1 MGKVSIR
8 RMMILVAM
16 YNLTAN
22 LAHPTEPTFFQN
34 LGMPDWMFG
43 VAYACM
49 ALGSFLMSPLWG
61 RLSERFGA
69 SRIMEIGLYGYALG
83 QLLFML
89 SSESW
94 MIICARLLAGFFT
107 SNFVVG
113 EILYIMENSEK
124 EKQGRY
130 LAEAATISAVMSAF
144 GYMVGGLLGDVSV
157 YVCFNVQW
165 ISLALIGVYA
175 RVFVKDHDS
184 NQIRL
189 DKHDLI
195 RQSNPF
201 RAFLDARSVMTAA
214 FAMFLGVIALTMF
227 ASTAFDNCFNYFIKD
242 QYGFPPSMNG
252 WLKGAV
258 ALITLLANSTIC
270 VWLMKKTDI
279 FKSVIPVLVICTAMT
294 AAVCGI
300 DAIVPF
306 IILNVLFFG
315 FSAVYKPLLQ
325 AMIGVFG
332 DGHNRGIYVGVY
344 NSMCAVGSVTG
355 SLAAG
360 FIYSSGPKLSFLF
373 SAAAYGFAAILA
385 LLLYR
390 ERKYIE
396 KTAMD

>member
-1 MGKVSIR
+1 MGKVSIK

-16 YNLTAN
+16 YNLAAN
-22 LAHPTEPTFFQN
+22 FAHPTEPTFFQN

-83 QLLFML
+83 QLLFTL
-89 SSESW
+89 STEAW

-113 EILYIMENSEK
+113 EILYIMENAEPEK
-124 EKQGRY
+124 KGKY
-130 LAEAATISAVMSAF
+130 LAEAATVSAVMSAF
-144 GYMVGGLLGDVSV
+144 GYMVGGILGDVSV

-165 ISLALIGVYA
+165 ITLALIGVYA
-175 RVFVKDHDS
+175 RVYVKDREL
-184 NQIRL
+184 NNIKLTKQ
-189 DKHDLI
+189 DLI
-195 RQSNPF
+195 HQSNPF
-201 RAFLDARSVMTAA
+201 RAFLDARTVMTFA
-214 FAMFLGVIALTMF
+214 FALFLGITALTMF
-227 ASTAFDNCFNYFIKD
+227 ASVAFDNCFNYFIKD

-279 FKSVIPVLVICTAMT
+279 FKSVIFVLIICTAMT
-294 AAVCGI
+294 TAICGI

-306 IILNVLFFG
+306 IILNVIFFG

-325 AMIGVFG
+325 AMIGMFG
-332 DGHNRGIYVGVY
+332 NGKNNGIYVGVY

-360 FIYSSGPKLSFLF
+360 FIYSSGPKLSFIF
-373 SAAAYGFAAILA
+373 SAAAYLIAVVLA
-385 LLLYR
+385 VMLYQR
-390 ERKYIE
+390 RKH
-396 KTAMD
+396 TARTA